1 MINHKL
7 LALRLTVF
15 LLMSGGWLYQA
26 HAYIVVNGTRVIYPA
41 QKKEVIV
48 NIENFDQ
55 MPSLVQVWIDSGDAQ
70 SKPESRQVPFIM
82 SPPLFR
88 LDPGKGQTL
97 RLVYTQ
103 EPLPLDRE
111 SLFWLN
117 ILDIPPSQ
125 ATNREAPAN
134 KLEIAFKHRL
144 KVFFRPPSLI
154 GNASSAPA
162 KINWELI
169 RNENGKRALQANN
182 PTPFH
187 VNFNNVDLV
196 VSGKHYEAKSEMVP
210 PFSSRVFNI
219 PMLSAIPQGEVS
231 VNYTYINDLGG
242 ASTGIASISKVT
254 GTSPASQ

>member
-7 LALRLTVF
+7 LALRLAGF
-15 LLMSGGWLYQA
+15 LLLSGGWLCQA
-26 HAYIVVNGTRVIYPA
+26 NAYIVVNGTRVIYPA

-48 NIENFDQ
+48 NVQNFDKT
-55 MPSLVQVWIDSGDAQ
+55 PSLVQAWLDSGDAQ
-70 SKPESRQVPFIM
+70 SKPETSKVPFIM

-125 ATNREAPAN
+125 AANPEAPAN
-134 KLEIAFKHRL
+134 QLEFAFKHRL
-144 KVFFRPPSLI
+144 KVFFRPPSLP
-154 GNASSAPA
+154 GNAGSAPA
-162 KINWELI
+162 KITWELI
-169 RNENGKRALQANN
+169 RNESGKTALKASN

-196 VSGKHYEAKSEMVP
+196 VSGTHYEATSEMVP
-210 PFSSRVFNI
+210 PFSTRVFTI
-219 PMLSAIPQGEVS
+219 PKLSATPQGEAS
-231 VNYTYINDLGG
+231 VDYTYINDLGG
-242 ASTGIASISKVT
+242 ASTGIAAISKGT
-254 GTSPASQ
+254 GMSPASR